1 MSYPKPLSEKTIE
14 RLYHEAGISNE
25 MQTYLH
31 TLFAACAN
39 LYGALSL
46 RDTWSLYQGITG
58 APKIRRKDLIA
69 FSSIVRREKQPYYVF
84 EIEELYTEE
93 PHNELDRHINCRH
106 MQT

>member
-46 RDTWSLYQGITG
+46 RDAWSLY
-58 APKIRRKDLIA
+58 
-69 FSSIVRREKQPYYVF
+69 
-84 EIEELYTEE
+84 
-93 PHNELDRHINCRH
+93 
-106 MQT
+106 